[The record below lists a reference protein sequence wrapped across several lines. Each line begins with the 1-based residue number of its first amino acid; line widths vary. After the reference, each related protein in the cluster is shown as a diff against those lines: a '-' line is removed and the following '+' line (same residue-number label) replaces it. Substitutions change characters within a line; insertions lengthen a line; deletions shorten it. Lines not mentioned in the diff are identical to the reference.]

1 MAKTPEMKGN
11 KLSFLYSLSRFL
23 PNFLQSSDAASTYL
37 KKSDAATTY
46 LAKTDASTTY
56 LAKADATIT
65 IKYAASAT
73 PATKSDMSDTDGTT
87 MTHIGII
94 KKAGLDPDVPANYN
108 WISRTIP
115 ES

>member
-23 PNFLQSSDAASTYL
+23 PNFLQSSDAA
-37 KKSDAATTY
+37 
-46 LAKTDASTTY
+46 TTY

-65 IKYAASAT
+65 VKLAKSAT
-73 PATKSDMSDTDGTT
+73 PADKDAMYDLDDDAST

-94 KKAGLDPDVPANYN
+94 KKAGLDPDVPTNYT
-108 WISRTIP
+108 WIARTIP

>member
-11 KLSFLYSLSRFL
+11 KLSFLYALSRFL

-37 KKSDAATTY
+37 KKSDA
-46 LAKTDASTTY
+46 SSTY

-94 KKAGLDPDVPANYN
+94 KKAGLDPDVPANYT
-108 WISRTIP
+108 WISRAIP

>member
-11 KLSFLYSLSRFL
+11 KLSFLYALSRFL

-37 KKSDAATTY
+37 KKSDA
-46 LAKTDASTTY
+46 SSTY

-65 IKYAASAT
+65 IKYATSSAG
-73 PATKSDMSDTDGTT
+73 AGMSDTDSAS
-87 MTHIGII
+87 MTHIGIA
-94 KKAGLDPDVPANYN
+94 KKAGLTTAEQAVATNYT
-108 WISRTIP
+108 WISRTVP